1 MNYKRLTIEEL
12 KEYKYPNLIAEL
24 IESGY
29 SICTLGDH
37 MGLKGRRGE
46 DDREIWGKLKGNI
59 DLYCTEA
66 LGLARLFS
74 ANMGYLFSHELNV
87 FSGMPAAHW
96 RWLDSNRDKVYE
108 EEKSK
113 KIQEIERELQRKPEL
128 FEFMKLVVTLSKQER
143 MSLLEHLKGEVAV

>member
-1 MNYKRLTIEEL
+1 MNYKKLTIEEL

-37 MGLKGRRGE
+37 MGLKGRRDE

-59 DLYCTEA
+59 DLYRTEA
-66 LGLARLFS
+66 LGLAHLFS
-74 ANMGYLFSHELNV
+74 VNMEYLFSHELHV

-96 RWLDSNRDKVYE
+96 RWLDSNQKKVYE
-108 EEKSK
+108 QEKSK